1 MHIKLSTDFQLLEK
15 TELFIIFF
23 VNNNNIYTTNASIIK
38 FWKFWK
44 VSEMPERQFK
54 YIFTTAKG

>member
-38 FWKFWK
+38 F
-44 VSEMPERQFK
+44 
-54 YIFTTAKG
+54 

>member
-15 TELFIIFF
+15 TKELFIIFF

-38 FWKFWK
+38 F
-44 VSEMPERQFK
+44 
-54 YIFTTAKG
+54 